1 MDKLL
6 ERFALDRLG
15 HFYYSEVVYS
25 KELSKKKREFKI
37 RYNKGEKYV
46 EVTYQGDN
54 TGGIEVVEIKENT

>member
-1 MDKLL
+1 MDKIL
-6 ERFALDRLG
+6 ERFALDLLG
-15 HFYYSEVVYS
+15 HFDYSEVVYS